1 MPRKLPPQQLIPLIG
16 TDRCPLFVDVCRQA
30 ALATSPVRIAG
41 ALWRDHMSADDWL
54 PRLPAGQPIVVY
66 CAHGHNV
73 SEIAVARLV
82 AAGVDAAVLEGGID
96 AWIEAGGPTVA
107 REAPGIEGGLPGP
120 SVWVTR
126 ERPKIDRIACPWLVR
141 RFVDPLAIF
150 HFVAAE
156 WVIDIATETGW
167 IPFDVKDVHY
177 SHRGEECTFD
187 TMIAEFGIADAALHH
202 LARIVRE
209 ADTARLDIEPQAAG
223 LLAIS
228 LGLSAIEQD
237 DLAQLE
243 KGMVLYDA
251 LYGWCRYATAETH
264 NWPVKAA

>member
-16 TDRCPLFVDVCRQA
+16 TDRCPLFVDVRRQA

-73 SEIAVARLV
+73 SEIAVARLI

-107 REAPGIEGGLPGP
+107 REAPGLETGLPGP

-141 RFVDPLAIF
+141 RFVDPLAVF

-156 WVIDIATETGW
+156 WVIDIATKPAGFPST
-167 IPFDVKDVHY
+167 
-177 SHRGEECTFD
+177 SRMCTIR
-187 TMIAEFGIADAALHH
+187 IA
-202 LARIVRE
+202 ARNAHSIR
-209 ADTARLDIEPQAAG
+209 
-223 LLAIS
+223 
-228 LGLSAIEQD
+228 
-237 DLAQLE
+237 
-243 KGMVLYDA
+243 
-251 LYGWCRYATAETH
+251 
-264 NWPVKAA
+264 